1 MHIECF
7 HCQKVMFP
15 IVRMGQWYVNKTWN
29 TFSLL
34 IKSIIYVC
42 TGCSKWI
49 LIKVIKMFFMS
60 ENFCLYYMAAITMC
74 TLFTFHYVLMEHSV
88 LYVLMFRESRL
99 KVLKKYVFPIQ
110 TP

>member
-1 MHIECF
+1 MHRVF
-7 HCQKVMFP
+7 QMDTDQSNQDV
-15 IVRMGQWYVNKTWN
+15 
-29 TFSLL
+29 
-34 IKSIIYVC
+34 
-42 TGCSKWI
+42 
-49 LIKVIKMFFMS
+49 FMS
-60 ENFCLYYMAAITMC
+60 ENFCLYYMAAITMW